1 MALKSTIYK
10 VNLSIADI
18 DHSYYADHALTLAR
32 HPSETDERMM
42 IRLLA
47 LSLNAY
53 KLQADLNGDGV
64 LAFGAGLSD
73 PDDPDLSLRDF
84 TGQTRLWVEVGQ
96 PEDKPLNKAC
106 QKAEA
111 VMVYCFNHA
120 AEVWWKG
127 IENKLTRMEKL
138 QVWRVPTEASQALAK
153 LAERSMQ
160 IQATVQEGELT
171 LNNAKDSVHLE
182 VQRWK

>member
-10 VNLSIADI
+10 VNLAIADI
-18 DHSYYADHALTLAR
+18 DNAYYADHALTLAR

-47 LSLNAY
+47 LALNAY

-73 PDDPDLSLRDF
+73 PDDPDLSLRDY
-84 TGQTRLWVEVGQ
+84 TGRTRLWVEVGQ

-106 QKAEA
+106 QKADA

-120 AEVWWKG
+120 AEVWWRG
-127 IENKLTRMEKL
+127 IESKLSRMDKL
-138 QVWRVPTEASQALAK
+138 QVWRVPTEASQAMAK

-160 IQATVQEGELT
+160 LQATVQEGSLT
-171 LNNAKDSVHLE
+171 LSNAKDSVHLE
-182 VQRWK
+182 VVRWK

>member
-10 VNLSIADI
+10 VNLAIADI
-18 DHSYYADHALTLAR
+18 DNAYYADHALTLAR

-47 LSLNAY
+47 LALNAY
-53 KLQADLNGDGV
+53 RLQADLNGDGV

-106 QKAEA
+106 QKADA

-120 AEVWWKG
+120 AEVWWRG
-127 IENKLTRMEKL
+127 IENKLSRMDKL

-160 IQATVQEGELT
+160 LQATVQEGALT
-171 LNNAKDSVHLE
+171 LSNAKDSVHLE
-182 VQRWK
+182 VVRWK